1 MTIRTVVTVA
11 LAAAILAASLPAVER
26 ARVQQADARV
36 AGELERLEQVA
47 RALVATNDP
56 VTEGTPARQRV
67 TLHLPVRSW
76 GSAGLEL
83 FRVPPPGP
91 GPDPEVTWQVRGG
104 RPHARQLPRIRLA
117 GPSDG
122 LTIGDGG
129 RQRVV
134 LELRTLDERP
144 AVVVRRPL
152 GSP

>member
-83 FRVPPPGP
+83 FRVPPPGTNP
-91 GPDPEVTWQVRGG
+91 AVIWQVRGG
-104 RPHARQLPRIRLA
+104 RPHSRQLPGIQLA
-117 GPSDG
+117 GPPGG
-122 LTIGDGG
+122 LAIGDGG

-134 LELRTLDERP
+134 LEFRTLDERP
-144 AVVVRRPL
+144 AVVVRRPRE
-152 GSP
+152 SP